1 MIFLG
6 TILKSLIAATLTV
19 QLGAGAT
26 SPTIEIRK
34 VYSPTFSYTVSD
46 NLPWS
51 KSLLEGA
58 RIMIDARVK
67 ALESSFQLLRD
78 RGATSLKVKAID
90 DLRTPNELR
99 ALAGATRFRLIGMA
113 GGYQVRRGS
122 IELPNSMDYGDFL
135 IRPSSSS
142 CSLEQ
147 FELFWPATWF
157 LDRCQI
163 EKPTPAR
170 YLNFHTRALLNL
182 TNPRDLVEYL
192 EGALQE
198 MAAMHRPFTVED
210 GKIKA
215 DFFGENADLNEI
227 PLQNPLP
234 LGGYKI
240 LVNSS
245 KTKFTFIETPP
256 DLKKLASRG
265 YYNPKDKTLDQLVP

>member
-6 TILKSLIAATLTV
+6 TTLKSLIAVTLTF
-19 QLGAGAT
+19 QLGSGGT
-26 SPTIEIRK
+26 YPTIEIRK

-46 NLPWS
+46 KLPWS

-67 ALESSFQLLRD
+67 ALESSLQLLRD
-78 RGATSLKVKAID
+78 RGATSLKVKAIE

-99 ALAGATRFRLIGMA
+99 ALDGVTRFRLIGMA
-113 GGYQVRRGS
+113 GGFQVRRGS

-142 CSLEQ
+142 CSLER
-147 FELFWPATWF
+147 FNILWPATWF
-157 LDRCQI
+157 VDRCQI
-163 EKPTPAR
+163 DTPTPSR
-170 YLNFHTRALLNL
+170 YLNYHTRALLNL
-182 TNPRDLVEYL
+182 TNPRDLVDYL

-198 MAAMHRPFTVED
+198 MAAMRRPFKIQD
-210 GKIKA
+210 GKIRA
-215 DFFGENADLNEI
+215 DFFGVNADLNEI

-240 LVNSS
+240 LVNSTG
-245 KTKFTFIETPP
+245 TKFTFIETPP
-256 DLKKLASRG
+256 DLNKLASRG
-265 YYNPKDKTLDQLVP
+265 YYNAKDKTLDQLVP